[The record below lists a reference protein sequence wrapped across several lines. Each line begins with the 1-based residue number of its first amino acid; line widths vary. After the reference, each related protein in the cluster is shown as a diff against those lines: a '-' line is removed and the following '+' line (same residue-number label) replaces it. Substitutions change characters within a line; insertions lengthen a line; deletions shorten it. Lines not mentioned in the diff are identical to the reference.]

1 MSKMDSTFSKENGI
15 IEGWGREW
23 GWQGVGAPKL
33 ALVIP
38 FQLEGCIGTS
48 RKSHALQSQSR
59 E

>member
-1 MSKMDSTFSKENGI
+1 MDSTFSKENGI

>member
-1 MSKMDSTFSKENGI
+1 MSKMDSTFSIGTGI
-15 IEGWGREW
+15 TEGWGREW

-38 FQLEGCIGTS
+38 FQLMGCTGTS
-48 RKSHALQSQSR
+48 KGQPR